1 MKDSKLIKIL
11 KTFSPE
17 EIKSF
22 EKFIT
27 SPYFN
32 TVKNYLFFFKELIK
46 FYPDFNDD
54 RLNGELIYRKL
65 YKGKPFNKQV
75 MWNLNSKL
83 EDLANEF
90 LEQVALG
97 KNKFE
102 RLELLVSEI
111 GNRKLL
117 NNYSH
122 TLKEMEEL
130 LEKNAFDYDYF
141 EKQINLEN
149 YKQEF
154 YYLTNQHMGSSKLKA
169 SEYKILLFLSGIAG
183 GLNDMSLY
191 TKDFNFKFDIN
202 LPLEFVKHIDLKR
215 IADYAR
221 SKNYDYAF
229 LIDIYY
235 HSIMMLLEPGET
247 GHLNKVRKLYRIHYD
262 KFSLRGKRTIMHWIL
277 IYCILRTDSEGIK
290 YERIIFELNKF
301 RLKEGLAFYPEGQL
315 PKAIYIQILSVA
327 LSTGKTKWA
336 ENFLKNYTA
345 KLQTEI
351 QKSIGA
357 MGYAFLHFHTKEYEK
372 VLRDLN
378 NVEYADMWD
387 KLLAK
392 SLFSKTYYEMK
403 KFDSLLNHIDSSKH
417 FLKTNKSVSELY
429 EKYYSNFFNFL
440 KRLISINE
448 NADLHTIHVLKKE
461 ILSTAKLDNKN
472 WLIEKAAELGKI

>member
-130 LEKNAFDYDYF
+130 LEKKQEQLQERQKKMEEQF
-141 EKQINLEN
+141 EKW
-149 YKQEF
+149 QE
-154 YYLTNQHMGSSKLKA
+154 KLKGRM
-169 SEYKILLFLSGIAG
+169 EK
-183 GLNDMSLY
+183 
-191 TKDFNFKFDIN
+191 
-202 LPLEFVKHIDLKR
+202 
-215 IADYAR
+215 
-221 SKNYDYAF
+221 
-229 LIDIYY
+229 
-235 HSIMMLLEPGET
+235 
-247 GHLNKVRKLYRIHYD
+247 
-262 KFSLRGKRTIMHWIL
+262 
-277 IYCILRTDSEGIK
+277 
-290 YERIIFELNKF
+290 
-301 RLKEGLAFYPEGQL
+301 LKE
-315 PKAIYIQILSVA
+315 
-327 LSTGKTKWA
+327 
-336 ENFLKNYTA
+336 
-345 KLQTEI
+345 
-351 QKSIGA
+351 
-357 MGYAFLHFHTKEYEK
+357 
-372 VLRDLN
+372 R
-378 NVEYADMWD
+378 
-387 KLLAK
+387 
-392 SLFSKTYYEMK
+392 
-403 KFDSLLNHIDSSKH
+403 FDD
-417 FLKTNKSVSELY
+417 
-429 EKYYSNFFNFL
+429 
-440 KRLISINE
+440 
-448 NADLHTIHVLKKE
+448 
-461 ILSTAKLDNKN
+461 
-472 WLIEKAAELGKI
+472 